1 MRFLDIR
8 GNIRVPVS
16 NEESIVA
23 EMVKNNDLPFPGE
36 KLNIRE
42 KELARNLV
50 HRGVLGRVLIDEK
63 THYVYNDLED
73 FWR

>member
-16 NEESIVA
+16 NEESIIV
-23 EMVKNNDLPFPGE
+23 EMVKGNDSPFPGS
-36 KLNIRE
+36 KFNIRE

-50 HRGVLGRVLIDEK
+50 HRGVLDRVLIDDK